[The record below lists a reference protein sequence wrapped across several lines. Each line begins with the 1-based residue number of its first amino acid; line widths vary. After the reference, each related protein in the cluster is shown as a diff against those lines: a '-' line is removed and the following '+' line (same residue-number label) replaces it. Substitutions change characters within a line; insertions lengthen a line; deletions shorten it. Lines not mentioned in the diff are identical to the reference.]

1 MDKFDDKMEKMK
13 SMPPAE
19 MAAVMTKVR
28 GLCICVKCPTYTTCA
43 KDAKELL
50 FCAVGGSFMCIA
62 KEKNCICPEC
72 PVASDLGLKHTFFC
86 TRGAEKA
93 QRYGT

>member
-1 MDKFDDKMEKMK
+1 MDKFDEFLKKMK
-13 SMPPAE
+13 SMTPAE
-19 MAAVMTKVR
+19 MAAAMTHAR
-28 GLCICVKCPTYTTCA
+28 GMCICGTCPTYNKCA

-50 FCAVGGSFMCIA
+50 YCAIGGSFTCIS
-62 KEKNCICPEC
+62 KEKNCICPDC
-72 PVASDLGLKHTFFC
+72 PVVPELGLRSTFFC